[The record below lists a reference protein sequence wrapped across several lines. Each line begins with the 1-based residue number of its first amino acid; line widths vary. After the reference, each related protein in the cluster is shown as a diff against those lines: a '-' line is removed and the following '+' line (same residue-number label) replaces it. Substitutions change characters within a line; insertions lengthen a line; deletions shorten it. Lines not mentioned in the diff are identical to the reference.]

1 MNKTH
6 GYLFQTFLFVLV
18 LSFVKDSTCR
28 TTGSCGFDRGLCNY
42 EHNSGNQNF
51 KWIKVESS
59 GEDKSFLRVNTTGAY
74 TNDSAQI
81 WSPLMPVK
89 KGSCVTFK
97 FRFTK
102 LIVEKLSDNTT
113 NSTLKPDLSVQDG
126 EVNFQVIAED
136 SNEEVTFQGVVL
148 NFNSLKDNLSEVNS
162 RSQIEGDWKQVEMSL
177 SPSTYRIK
185 FHVNYLQESTADV
198 ITYIID
204 MDQVKVS
211 ETVCKDNHPRFLLL
225 TDKSANEGSEAIIT
239 CPLFVDESQRLADD
253 DVILQRAGDDGNVT
267 RFSHFQTKVHDAN
280 NVLYKFKVEQ
290 SLKEA
295 DEGWY
300 RCVYSKK
307 PTDALSPDH
316 TQDTHEVAV
325 SNPIFF
331 TVYKLPTP
339 VNKPTVS
346 DVSSHY
352 IKIDCNDQ
360 LIEGEGPVISRELVY
375 YPVENHV
382 YDQIHR
388 IPEDSVL
395 EIFHLQPDTGYHFQV
410 SLRRPGAGGVSRG
423 PPTTVRTSC
432 APSSYRVSDVTINS
446 TSHQELL
453 VNWENYD
460 YSQINCH
467 TYYYQ
472 VKYQQRQSRDQ
483 DYSSQDYKLL
493 KVGQSSTAL
502 ISNLEAYTSYEI
514 IVSIVNNAGTVESK
528 KFYGL
533 TKESV
538 PGPVRSFLY
547 SSVTETTIQL
557 EWQKPLKP
565 NGVLRNYQISYQA
578 ISTHD
583 PSFDVAMESA
593 HIQRLFP
600 DTSVLLQQLK
610 PGTTFDVSVCAE
622 TSVGCGSYRNLTV
635 TTDIAPP
642 TMPDFQPPVN
652 ESHVTDTT
660 VEVVLLPATPHGA
673 PVTNY
678 YVIVEEIKPDQASGR
693 KKRTV
698 EESRASPA
706 GNNTVI
712 IPESPSPSVECNE
725 EPILD
730 YETAKKNN
738 GTKFAVAKLNP
749 SDLEKETPFVIG
761 DGKNINGYTNHAL
774 DPNKKYKITF
784 VAVSEVDGIQKKSC
798 QLLYTKE
805 KADPPEEPEDEVL
818 KTATVDDEGK
828 LILYAS
834 IGGCLLALIIFTV
847 ICIVFFRINRRKS
860 KQQKDRDA
868 DNPFEM
874 RLMLT
879 DVRRSQEDRI
889 QSSQYSGN
897 SYNEE
902 GTLMLQ
908 EYKDDIDGEPTKGD
922 FQAGVT
928 SQEEEK
934 FAIRV
939 DDFHLHVQQM
949 KQQDYFGFREEFLLL
964 PDGQK
969 FPCTVAQHTVNRRR
983 NRYTNVMAY
992 DHSRVVL
999 RHNREDITS
1008 SAEDQVFFGNKRSTS
1023 SDNSQSDYINASYLQ
1038 GYKTPQTYIAT
1049 QAPTEDTANDMWQ
1062 MIWQE
1067 KCSVVIMLCN
1077 IMEVGK
1083 MKCYKYWPDITSQG
1097 DECHY
1102 GHLEVC
1108 CTCEEKTADY
1118 VVRTFVVRE
1127 QGKFNVREVRQFHF
1141 LQWPDHGLPSRP
1153 TNILTFISTV
1163 KSFEPND
1170 GATVVHCSAGSGRS
1184 GCYVTIDMALQ
1195 MAREEEVVD
1204 VYNTVKQL
1212 RKSRMDMVQTEEQYI
1227 FIHESVLEALICGE
1241 TSVTP
1246 DQLALHYDEIISLD
1260 DVTGLAPIQDEF
1272 ETLNLITP
1280 RLQDEDCSISR
1291 LPRNRNC
1298 NRFNDVLPNDRYLAH
1313 LNTPDPSNDRS
1324 NSYINA
1330 VFVDSYKRRNAFI
1343 VTQMPLQS
1351 TVIDIWRL
1359 IWDHDVQN
1367 IVVMNHHTEHDHTCA
1382 VYWPEEGSA
1391 IYSNLFRVE
1400 PVDKRDELEI
1410 VIRTFKLTL
1419 VTSQESRYVRQTQ
1432 LLNWEASAPVPYNR
1446 NALLRIVQLNMKQ
1459 GGDNGKTL
1467 VHCVAGAGRSGT
1479 YVACHNLCE
1488 QIADGNY
1495 HCDVFNVVQRLRNI
1509 RPHLVETLEQYRF
1522 CYEVAIEFADQM

>member
-1 MNKTH
+1 M
-6 GYLFQTFLFVLV
+6 
-18 LSFVKDSTCR
+18 R
-28 TTGSCGFDRGLCNY
+28 
-42 EHNSGNQNF
+42 
-51 KWIKVESS
+51 
-59 GEDKSFLRVNTTGAY
+59 
-74 TNDSAQI
+74 
-81 WSPLMPVK
+81 VK

-97 FRFTK
+97 FRFIK
-102 LIVEKLSDNTT
+102 LIANKLSYNIT
-113 NSTLKPDLSVQDG
+113 NSTVEEG

-136 SNEEVTFQGVVL
+136 SNEEVTFQGVVW
-148 NFNSLKDNLSEVNS
+148 NFNNLKDNITQVDGT
-162 RSQIEGDWKQVEMSL
+162 SQMEGDWKQVEMSL

-185 FHVNYLQESTADV
+185 FHVNYLRETPDF
-198 ITYIID
+198 TYVID

-211 ETVCKDNHPRFLLL
+211 ETVCKDNHPRFLLV
-225 TDKSANEGSEAIIT
+225 TDRRANEGSDAVIT
-239 CPLFVDESQRLADD
+239 CPLFVDESHRLHDD
-253 DVILQRAGDDGNVT
+253 DVILQRAQTGGNGT
-267 RFSHFQTKVHDAN
+267 RFSHFQTKILNAN
-280 NVLYKFKVEQ
+280 NVMYNFRVQQTDKGL
-290 SLKEA
+290 

-300 RCVYSKK
+300 RCVYTKK
-307 PTDALSPDH
+307 PTADVQMTTVPQTA
-316 TQDTHEVAV
+316 QDTHEVAV
-325 SNPIFF
+325 SNPIYF

-339 VNKPTVS
+339 YNKPTVS
-346 DVSSHY
+346 EVSAY
-352 IKIDCNDQ
+352 FIKIVCNDQ
-360 LIEGEGPVISRELVY
+360 QFKGEGPITRRELVY
-375 YPVENHV
+375 HPVDNHV
-382 YDQIHR
+382 YNQTHE
-388 IPEDSVL
+388 IPGDSTL
-395 EIFHLQPDTGYHFQV
+395 EIFHLQPDTKYKFQV
-410 SLRRPGAGGVSRG
+410 SLRRPGPGGVSYG
-423 PPTTVRTSC
+423 PPITVKTTC
-432 APSSYRVSDVTINS
+432 ALSSYRVIDVIINS
-446 TSHQELL
+446 TSHQELS
-453 VNWENYD
+453 VTWEDFGYA
-460 YSQINCH
+460 QINCYNYH
-467 TYYYQ
+467 YQ
-472 VKYQQRQSRDQ
+472 VKYQQKQSRGHI
-483 DYSSQDYKLL
+483 SSNQDYKLL
-493 KVGQSSTAL
+493 NVGKSNTAV
-502 ISNLEAYTSYEI
+502 IPNLDAYTSYEI
-514 IVSIVNNAGTVESK
+514 IVSIVNEAGTVDSK

-533 TKESV
+533 TQESV

-547 SSVTETTIQL
+547 TSVTETTIEL

-565 NGVLRNYQISYQA
+565 NGVLKNYQISYQA

-600 DTSVLLQQLK
+600 DTSLLLQQLK

-622 TSVGCGSYRNLTV
+622 TSVGCGSYKNLTV

-642 TMPDFQPPVN
+642 TMPEFQPPVN
-652 ESHVTDTT
+652 ESHVTETT

-678 YVIVEEIKPDQASGR
+678 YVIVEDITDQAASSGR
-693 KKRTV
+693 KKRSAD
-698 EESRASPA
+698 ESKAS
-706 GNNTVI
+706 GNDTVI
-712 IPESPSPSVECNE
+712 PLTPDTEKLGKKCLDNE

-738 GTKFAVAKLNP
+738 GTKFAVAKFNP
-749 SDLEKETPFVIG
+749 NDLEKETPFVVGNG
-761 DGKNINGYTNHAL
+761 DVINGFENVAL
-774 DPNKKYKITF
+774 DPERKYKITF
-784 VAVSEVDGIQKKSC
+784 IAVSEVDGIQKKSC

-805 KADPPEEPEDEVL
+805 KAAPPEEPEDEVT
-818 KTATVDDEGK
+818 KTDTSSDEDK
-828 LILYAS
+828 LILYGS
-834 IGGCLLALIIFTV
+834 IGGCLLALIIFTC
-847 ICIVFFRINRRKS
+847 ICIVFFRINRRKN
-860 KQQKDRDA
+860 KKKKDKDG
-868 DNPFEM
+868 DNPFEV

-879 DVRRSQEDRI
+879 DVRRSQENRI

-908 EYKDDIDGEPTKGD
+908 EYNHDIVRTSNGEMEFSTFRRNQIKKTEPTKGD
-922 FQAGVT
+922 FEAMM
-928 SQEEEK
+928 SEERSEEEK

-949 KQQDYFGFREEFLLL
+949 KQQDYFGFREEFLLF

-969 FPCTVAQHTVNRRR
+969 FPCSVAQHTVNRRR

-999 RHNREDITS
+999 RHNKEDDTS
-1008 SAEDQVFFGNKRSTS
+1008 SAEDQVFFGNKRSS
-1023 SDNSQSDYINASYLQ
+1023 SDNQSQSDYINASYLQ
-1038 GYKTPQTYIAT
+1038 GYKTPQMYIAT
-1049 QAPTEDTANDMWQ
+1049 QAPTEETANDMWQ

-1067 KCSVVIMLCN
+1067 KCSVVVMLCN

-1102 GHLEVC
+1102 GNLEVC

-1212 RKSRMDMVQTEEQYI
+1212 RKSRMDMVQTEEQYV

-1260 DVTGLAPIQDEF
+1260 DDTGLAPIQDEF

-1313 LNTPDPSNDRS
+1313 LTTPDPSNERS

-1351 TVIDIWRL
+1351 TVVDIWRC
-1359 IWDHDVQN
+1359 IWDHNVQN

-1382 VYWPEEGSA
+1382 VYWPEEGISH
-1391 IYSNLFRVE
+1391 YSNLFRVE
-1400 PVDKRDELEI
+1400 LVDKRDELEI
-1410 VIRTFKLTL
+1410 VIRTFKVTIM
-1419 VTSQESRYVRQTQ
+1419 TSQESRYVRQTQ

-1459 GGDNGKTL
+1459 ESGNGKTL